1 MESAI
6 PKHLTCPRSRERRI
20 DDDFVPPFPAWV
32 ARADAS
38 VKDVVMGYFGVQSKG
53 PDAFAKARAAL
64 QHIVGGFS
72 LADGPGRHDLAHYVD
87 EAGYD
92 NLIAIAYW
100 DNQPSFAHWQASP
113 AIDWWWSDEARL
125 GDGLGYFR
133 EILSPGTERFE
144 TLFSTADRKEGVG
157 ALMGE
162 TSAEIQEHGYWGSMR
177 DRLPIAQIDSIE
189 PSGALSVRGLAPGP
203 GRRTKINGHQN
214 LAVIRSGQE
223 WTETEGKER
232 DLYLGEMEPT
242 LCAGMNFLRDEGQSI
257 GCYANRY
264 MRHIDASG
272 QLLEKSFGLSYWH
285 SLADMERWSES
296 HPTHL
301 AIFGTFMR
309 IVQELNFQLKLRL
322 YHEVTVLDSSQQD
335 FEYVNCHPET
345 GLMRGV

>member
-6 PKHLTCPRSRERRI
+6 PRHLTCPRSRERRI

-38 VKDVVMGYFGVQSKG
+38 VTDVVMGYFGVQSKG
-53 PDAFAKARAAL
+53 LDALAKAHVAL

-72 LADGPGRHDLAHYVD
+72 LTEGPGRHDLAHYVD

-100 DNQPSFAHWQASP
+100 DKPQSFARWQALP
-113 AIDWWWSDEARL
+113 AINEWWSDEARL

-133 EILSPGTERFE
+133 EILSPDTERFE

-157 ALMGE
+157 ALMAG

-177 DRLPIAQIDSIE
+177 DRLPIAQTDPVE
-189 PSGALSVRGLAPGP
+189 PSGMLGVCGLAPGP
-203 GRRTKINGHQN
+203 RRRTRISGHRN

-232 DLYLGEMEPT
+232 DRYLGQMEPI
-242 LCAGMNFLRDEGQSI
+242 LHAGMDFLRDEGRSI
-257 GCYANRY
+257 GCYASRY

-272 QLLEKSFGLSYWH
+272 QWLEKSFGLSYWH

-301 AIFGTFMR
+301 AIFGTFMG

-322 YHEVTVLDSSQQD
+322 YHEVTVLESGQQD
-335 FEYVNCHPET
+335 FEYVNCHPKT

>member
-6 PKHLTCPRSRERRI
+6 PRHLTCLRSRERRI

-32 ARADAS
+32 ARADTS

-53 PDAFAKARAAL
+53 PDALAQAHIAL
-64 QHIVGGFS
+64 QHMVSGFS
-72 LADGPGRHDLAHYVD
+72 LADGPGRYDLAHYVD

-100 DNQPSFAHWQASP
+100 NQPQSFALWQASP
-113 AIDWWWSDEARL
+113 VIDGWWSDEARL

-133 EILSPGTERFE
+133 EILSPGTERLE

-157 ALMGE
+157 ALMGG

-189 PSGALSVRGLAPGP
+189 PSGTLSVRGLAPGQ
-203 GRRTKINGHQN
+203 GCRTKINGHQN

-223 WTETEGKER
+223 WTEAEGKER
-232 DLYLGEMEPT
+232 DLYLGEMEPI
-242 LCAGMNFLRDEGQSI
+242 LHAGMNFLRDEGRSI

-272 QLLEKSFGLSYWH
+272 QLLEKSFSLSYWH

-322 YHEVTVLDSSQQD
+322 YHEVTVLDSGQQD
-335 FEYVNCHPET
+335 FEYVNCHPKT